1 MLSAPFGS
9 GDGLVHDR
17 GAVLVH
23 GMLMLA
29 GGGEACTDVEFLRS
43 QPELFGRMASDSTL
57 YRTMRSID
65 SETAAGLGKGMATVR
80 GRVWD
85 GFPKSR
91 VVVLDIDSSMHE
103 VNRPSSLHTTTQPT
117 PTQHAQNTNPNR
129 QTTPT
134 IPPGQPQPPPAPPR
148 TPNTNT
154 PQTNGAPPSMSESGL
169 VVCLQ
174 NDWACPASR
183 RRSSLRSASSTYA
196 PGTPSS
202 AGLARNAAAVACHPI
217 NSQTDH

>member
-29 GGGEACTDVEFLRS
+29 GGGQACTDVEFLRS

-103 VNRPSSLHTTTQPT
+103 VNCPSSLHTTTQPT

-134 IPPGQPQPPPAPPR
+134 IPPGQPQPPP
-148 TPNTNT
+148 
-154 PQTNGAPPSMSESGL
+154 SMSESGSD
-169 VVCLQ
+169 
-174 NDWACPASR
+174 NPSR
-183 RRSSLRSASSTYA
+183 SHDHVRSM
-196 PGTPSS
+196 
-202 AGLARNAAAVACHPI
+202 
-217 NSQTDH
+217 